1 MHAMPMRLPR
11 PSPLFFDGILAAALL
26 VVGLISLAEAGP
38 GPSEDFTRGPDA
50 WNVLL
55 VAVMTA
61 PVVLRRRFPAAVL
74 AVVSLAWIATRV
86 GGYPVSLGMWS
97 IPLVLHAV
105 GSEVDPARSRRI
117 ARIAVV
123 ALVAFTALGAAT
135 EETVAWSTV
144 IIMAAFTSIPY
155 ILGREVHE
163 RRRRTA
169 LLEQRARE
177 AEQEREE
184 ALRRAVLAERQ
195 RIARELHDVVAHD
208 MTVMTVQASAA
219 RRLLPD
225 DPHRAK
231 AALEAVE
238 QAGHGALGEMRRLL
252 DVLHPGD
259 GEVHRAPQPGLD
271 RLGELVAQM
280 RDTGLDVVVSVA
292 GEPRPLPVGID
303 LNAYRIIQES
313 LTNALKHGGPRTKAT
328 VELRYEPETLSI
340 EIRDD
345 GRGATVALAGNGQ
358 PGRGLVGMRERVA
371 LLHGDIAL
379 GPQRGG
385 GYRVRTRIPLPTP

>member
-1 MHAMPMRLPR
+1 M
-11 PSPLFFDGILAAALL
+11 LAGALL

-38 GPSEDFTRGPDA
+38 GPSEDFTRGPDL

-55 VAVMTA
+55 VGIMTA

-74 AVVSLAWIATRV
+74 AIVSSAWIATRV
-86 GGYPVSLGMWS
+86 AGYPVSLGMWS

-105 GSEVDPARSRRI
+105 GSEIDPPRSGRI

-123 ALVAFTALGAAT
+123 SLVAFTALGAAT
-135 EETVAWSTV
+135 EQTVPWSTV

-169 LLEQRARE
+169 LLEQRARQ
-177 AEQEREE
+177 AEQQREE
-184 ALRRAVLAERQ
+184 ALRRAVRAERQ

-231 AALEAVE
+231 TALEAIE
-238 QAGHGALGEMRRLL
+238 QAGHGALDEMRRLL
-252 DVLHPGD
+252 DVLRPGD
-259 GEVHRAPQPGLD
+259 DERHRAPQPGLD
-271 RLGELVAQM
+271 RLDELVTQM
-280 RDTGLDVVVSVA
+280 RDTGLDVDVTVV
-292 GEPRPLPVGID
+292 GEPRSLPAGID
-303 LNAYRIIQES
+303 LNAFRIIQES
-313 LTNALKHGGPRTKAT
+313 LTNALRHGGPRTKAS
-328 VELRYEPETLSI
+328 VELRYEPDALGI

-385 GYRVRTRIPLPTP
+385 GYRVRTRIPLSLP